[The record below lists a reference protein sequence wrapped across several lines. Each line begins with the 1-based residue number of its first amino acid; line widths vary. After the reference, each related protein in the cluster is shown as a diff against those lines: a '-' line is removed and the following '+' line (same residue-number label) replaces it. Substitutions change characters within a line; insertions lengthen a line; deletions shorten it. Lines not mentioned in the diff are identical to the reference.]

1 MNIVTTLKQLNE
13 VVNAY
18 ELVDA
23 FCFDVETVGDH
34 RGDPRQNI
42 ITWIALAT
50 HNRVDVI
57 PMGHPNGDYIR
68 TDYPVLP
75 SAVIRVD
82 KGFSLRDSDYSKDE
96 RKATRIFGPA
106 PEQLTAGEV
115 FKALKPLLISTK
127 VKAGHNLK
135 FDLQSVSKYIGVLPA
150 QPYACTLNASFILDN
165 QNRNSLGLDDCLAR
179 EFGYHMVKGV
189 GKEVEKYSFDEV
201 ATYAGLDAEWTWK
214 LWLKLSAQLD
224 ADGLRGIFN
233 LEMDVLEVICNMELR
248 GADIDVEELEKLKA
262 NLDVQLET
270 TKATIYR
277 LAGKA
282 FNINSV
288 PEKQKMLYSL
298 KKDGG
303 RGLKPKILTPAG
315 QKRLDEGKPYSVSD
329 FSVSEPALQGL
340 AGKDPLVDALIQYS
354 DLNKLLTTYVIPYLG
369 GDITRTLA
377 GKSKVTAKKSLMLK
391 GRIHTDFVQYG
402 AETGRFSS
410 RNPNLQNVPAPH
422 TANGKA
428 IRNLFVAPEGCSLV
442 VADYSQI
449 EPRVIASFSQDRIMC
464 SAYLNGEDIYTT
476 IGNTMGVDRKAGK
489 VLVLSLAYGVGPDK
503 ISSSIG
509 CTLAEA
515 RDLLDAFVAKFP
527 SVARYKRQVI
537 SESRRQAP
545 IPFVSTLLKRR
556 RYLPDLRSNEIW
568 KRSRAERQAFNT
580 VIQGSAADL
589 MKLAMIRAHKMV
601 PTEANLILTVHDE
614 LVTVT
619 PTELAEETAHQ
630 IRLAMEG
637 IQALTVPLLAD
648 ITTVKRWGEAK

>member
-1 MNIVTTLKQLNE
+1 MNIVTNLKQLNE

-57 PMGHPNGDYIR
+57 PMGHPNGEYIR
-68 TDYPVLP
+68 TEYPVLP

-115 FKALKPLLISTK
+115 FKALKPLLTSTK

-150 QPYACTLNASFILDN
+150 QPYACTLNASFIIDN

-214 LWLKLSAQLD
+214 LWLKLSSQLD

-248 GADIDVEELEKLKA
+248 GADIDVDELEKLKA
-262 NLDVQLET
+262 NLDVQLEA

-329 FSVSEPALQGL
+329 FSVS
-340 AGKDPLVDALIQYS
+340 D
-354 DLNKLLTTYVIPYLG
+354 
-369 GDITRTLA
+369 
-377 GKSKVTAKKSLMLK
+377 
-391 GRIHTDFVQYG
+391 
-402 AETGRFSS
+402 
-410 RNPNLQNVPAPH
+410 
-422 TANGKA
+422 
-428 IRNLFVAPEGCSLV
+428 
-442 VADYSQI
+442 
-449 EPRVIASFSQDRIMC
+449 
-464 SAYLNGEDIYTT
+464 
-476 IGNTMGVDRKAGK
+476 
-489 VLVLSLAYGVGPDK
+489 
-503 ISSSIG
+503 
-509 CTLAEA
+509 
-515 RDLLDAFVAKFP
+515 
-527 SVARYKRQVI
+527 
-537 SESRRQAP
+537 
-545 IPFVSTLLKRR
+545 
-556 RYLPDLRSNEIW
+556 
-568 KRSRAERQAFNT
+568 
-580 VIQGSAADL
+580 
-589 MKLAMIRAHKMV
+589 
-601 PTEANLILTVHDE
+601 DE
-614 LVTVT
+614 
-619 PTELAEETAHQ
+619 
-630 IRLAMEG
+630 
-637 IQALTVPLLAD
+637 
-648 ITTVKRWGEAK
+648 

>member
-1 MNIVTTLKQLNE
+1 MNIITTQKQLDE
-13 VVNAY
+13 LVSAY
-18 ELVDA
+18 SAVDA

-42 ITWIALAT
+42 VTWIALAT
-50 HNRVDVI
+50 YDRVDVI
-57 PMGHPNGDYIR
+57 PMNHPNGEYIR
-68 TDYPVLP
+68 TDYPLLP
-75 SAVIRVD
+75 SSAVRVS
-82 KGFSLRDSDYSKDE
+82 KGMELRDSDYSKDE

-115 FKALKPLLISTK
+115 FKSLKSLLLSDK
-127 VKAGHNLK
+127 VKVGHNLK
-135 FDLQSVSKYIGVLPA
+135 FDLQSVTKYVGQLPT
-150 QPYACTLNASFILDN
+150 PNYFCTLNAAFILNN
-165 QNRNSLGLDDCLAR
+165 QNRNDLGLDDCLKR
-179 EFGYHMVKGV
+179 EFGYEMVKGV
-189 GKEVEKYSFDEV
+189 GKAVETHSFDEV
-201 ATYAGLDAEWTWK
+201 ATYAALDAEWTWK
-214 LWLKLSAQLD
+214 LYLKYATDLD
-224 ADGLRGIFN
+224 TDGLKGIFN
-233 LEMDVLEVICNMELR
+233 LEMDVLEVICRMELR
-248 GADIDVEELEKLKA
+248 GADIDVTELEKLKA
-262 NLDVQLET
+262 SLDIQLET

-288 PEKQKMLYSL
+288 PEKQKLLFSL

-303 RGLKPKILTPAG
+303 RGLKPKVLTPAG
-315 QKRLDEGKPYSVSD
+315 QKRLDEGKPSSVAD

-340 AGKDPLVDALIQYS
+340 AGKDPLVDALIEYS

-377 GKSKVTAKKSLMLK
+377 GKSKITAKKSLMLK

-428 IRNLFVAPEGCSLV
+428 IRNLFVAPEGYSLV

-464 SAYLNGEDIYTT
+464 GAYMNGEDIYTT
-476 IGNTMGVDRKAGK
+476 IGDTMGVDRKAGK

-509 CTLAEA
+509 CSLAEA
-515 RDLLDAFVAKFP
+515 RDLLDEFTAKFP
-527 SVARYKRQVI
+527 AVARYKRQVV

-545 IPFVSTLLKRR
+545 IPFASTLLKRR
-556 RYLPDLRSNEIW
+556 RYLPDLRSNEVW

-580 VIQGSAADL
+580 VIQGSAADVI
-589 MKLAMIRAHKMV
+589 KLAMIRANKMI
-601 PTEANLILTVHDE
+601 PSEANLILTVHDE

-619 PTELAEETAHQ
+619 PTEMAEETVAQ
-630 IRLAMEG
+630 IRAAMEG
-637 IQALTVPLLAD
+637 IQALQVPLLAD